1 MFTDDQLLPVSALQH
16 FVFCPRRAALVH
28 LECVWA
34 DNRFTAEGRR
44 LHRVVD
50 DPRRGE
56 ENRPGLRVARGL
68 EIHSH
73 RHGLVG
79 KADVVEFHDA
89 GPGRAP
95 RIIIV
100 EYKRGR
106 PKPALDQP
114 FRVQLCAQ
122 ALCLEEML
130 DTQIPQG
137 AIFFGRQR
145 RRTEVV
151 FDAALRGHT
160 LRAIEGLHNLIRSGR
175 TPPAKF
181 QRKCR
186 RCSLLNL
193 CLPKAM
199 RPRATAARYLAQ
211 AIAQTER
218 DAATDA
224 TPDAGAPLAPP
235 DLPAAADSAGPDAEM
250 PAAGSDTRASPAHE
264 LPPAGPADTREHPPP

>member
-44 LHRVVD
+44 LHRMVD

-68 EIHSH
+68 EICSY

-79 KADVVEFHDA
+79 KADVVEFHDT

-95 RIIIV
+95 RIVIV

-114 FRVQLCAQ
+114 YRVQLCAQ

-130 DTQIPQG
+130 DTRIPQG

-145 RRTEVV
+145 RRTEVL
-151 FDAALRGHT
+151 FDTALREHT

-175 TPPAKF
+175 TPPARF

-186 RCSLLNL
+186 RCSMVNL

-211 AIAQTER
+211 AIAQ
-218 DAATDA
+218 
-224 TPDAGAPLAPP
+224 PAPS
-235 DLPAAADSAGPDAEM
+235 SADAEM
-250 PAAGSDTRASPAHE
+250 RAAGHDSRDSTAHE
-264 LPPAGPADTREHPPP
+264 PPPPGPDGPQEHPPP